1 MNDSTENPTVGEQ
14 SSNFQISFREDLPE
28 PEREVA
34 ERSVATLIARAA
46 EKSARAQSK
55 AAEKA
60 RLRSALN
67 APLQRIVEQDPEAL
81 RAIDDLRNQV
91 LIQSDII
98 TELDP
103 EPEPVPVMSGHFTMP
118 FNPFN
123 FPTTAEVAAL
133 RPRILDV
140 RVPPYDFTF
149 SFFSGNPPFQQV
161 LNNATGQVG
170 LQARSGSVDG
180 GASGFVRAHAGFGV
194 VFTTDHAS
202 MARGRSFRRMRY
214 TYAAN
219 AIGLGGN
226 ATSEGGMD
234 FGAFED
240 GRLLDTVSSTL
251 WHKRVSSSDDLEQ
264 EDVGPFAVSEPGEL
278 AFPVEPGHLYAF
290 PVGIWVFSDREPG
303 WGVAAAFSMLQGKIF
318 AISIDR

>member
-1 MNDSTENPTVGEQ
+1 MNDSIENPTLGEP
-14 SSNFQISFREDLPE
+14 SPNFQISFREDLPE

-34 ERSVATLIARAA
+34 EHSVATLIARAEERFARFRYIA
-46 EKSARAQSK
+46 EEQT
-55 AAEKA
+55 

-67 APLQRIVEQDPEAL
+67 APIQRLVEQDHEAH
-81 RAIDDLRNQV
+81 RALDELRNQD
-91 LIQSDII
+91 LIHPDMI
-98 TELDP
+98 TALGP
-103 EPEPVPVMSGHFTMP
+103 EPLPVMSGHFTMP
-118 FNPFN
+118 FDPFN

-149 SFFSGNPPFQQV
+149 SFSTGNPPFQQV
-161 LNNATGQVG
+161 LNNTTGQVG
-170 LQARSGSVDG
+170 LQSRSGQVDG

-202 MARGRSFRRMRY
+202 MARGHSFRRMRY
-214 TYAAN
+214 TYAVN

-251 WHKRVSSSDDLEQ
+251 WHKRVSSDDDLEQ
-264 EDVGPFAVSEPGEL
+264 EDVGPFAVFEPDEL

-303 WGVAAAFSMLQGKIF
+303 WGVAAALSMLQGKIF

>member
-1 MNDSTENPTVGEQ
+1 MIDSTEGHTPGEEF
-14 SSNFQISFREDLPE
+14 SNFQISFREDLPE

-34 ERSVATLIARAA
+34 THSVATLVSRAEERFARFRSIAA
-46 EKSARAQSK
+46 EQSQ
-55 AAEKA
+55 
-60 RLRSALN
+60 LRSAIN
-67 APLQRIVEQDPEAL
+67 APLQRIVEQDPEARRAFDTL
-81 RAIDDLRNQV
+81 RHQDLIHREGMP
-91 LIQSDII
+91 
-98 TELDP
+98 ELDP
-103 EPEPVPVMSGHFTMP
+103 EPLPVMSGHFTMP

-140 RVPPYDFTF
+140 RVPPYDFEF
-149 SFFSGNPPFQQV
+149 SFFSGNPAFQQ
-161 LNNATGQVG
+161 LLSKETGHVG
-170 LQARSGSVDG
+170 LQARSGSIDG

-194 VFTTDHAS
+194 VFTTAHAS

-214 TYAAN
+214 TYAVN
-219 AIGLGGN
+219 AIGIGGN

-240 GRLLDTVSSTL
+240 GRLLGTVSSTL
-251 WHKRVSSSDDLEQ
+251 WHRRVSSDDDLEQ
-264 EDVGPFAVSEPGEL
+264 EDVGPFAVTDPDEL

-303 WGVAAAFSMLQGKIF
+303 WGVAAAFSMLQGKVF